1 MHKGRLEAFSDGV
14 IAVIITIMVL
24 ELKPPR
30 GHDLDALQS
39 LLPEFLTYAV
49 SFVLVGIYWNN
60 HHHMLHA
67 SEHVDGRVLWA
78 NLHLLFWLSLIPFV
92 TAWVAED
99 FTAPLPTAV
108 YAGIMLLAGVSW
120 LVLQRAL
127 VRRNGHAS
135 ALARAVGGDVKGKM
149 SAALYTLAIGAAF
162 VRTWMAHA
170 LIVAVALVWL
180 IPDQRIERAVPTGD
194 G

>member
-1 MHKGRLEAFSDGV
+1 
-14 IAVIITIMVL
+14 MVL

-30 GHDLDALQS
+30 GHDLNALLS
-39 LLPEFLTYAV
+39 LLPEFITYAV

-67 SEHVDGRVLWA
+67 AEHVDGRVLWA

-99 FTAPLPTAV
+99 FTAPLPTSV
-108 YAGIMLLAGVSW
+108 YAAIMLLAGLSW

-127 VRRNGHAS
+127 VTRNGHDS

-149 SAALYTLAIGAAF
+149 SAVLYICAIGAAF
-162 VRTWMAHA
+162 VRTWIAHA
-170 LIVAVALVWL
+170 LIVAVALIWL
-180 IPDQRIERAVPTGD
+180 IPDPRIERAVHTREG
-194 G
+194 